1 MKTMLA
7 INRKEQMPNYLSA
20 IRYVSESNNILS
32 LSLINEVMVLLK
44 CLIRILIKGQL
55 GASISALTIE
65 EIYEPTSTLDF
76 IY

>member
-1 MKTMLA
+1 MLA

>member
-1 MKTMLA
+1 MKTMLV
-7 INRKEQMPNYLSA
+7 INRSEQMPNYLSA
-20 IRYVSESNNILS
+20 IRYVGESNNILS

>member
-1 MKTMLA
+1 
-7 INRKEQMPNYLSA
+7 MPNYLSA